1 MMAHLQL
8 FSRFRR
14 YPWALGVCVLGMIA
28 AASNMVGAQALAAAA
43 SDEAP
48 QPAVINGAGVEEFA
62 PDQVFRI
69 LGREVVSATGEKM
82 GRIVDVLFDH
92 SGRPFAAVIDFGG
105 FLGVGMRKIAVDWN
119 ALRFDL
125 GEKKHVII
133 LDLGREQLQAAPE
146 YKESDKRIAVV
157 TVPQYAPSEA
167 STGTQW

>member
-1 MMAHLQL
+1 MAHLQL

-14 YPWALGVCVLGMIA
+14 YLWALGIGGLGMIA
-28 AASNMVGAQALAAAA
+28 AASNMVGPQAVAAAA

-48 QPAVINGAGVEEFA
+48 QPAAINGAGLEEFA
-62 PDQVFRI
+62 SDQLFRI
-69 LGREVVSATGEKM
+69 LGKDVVSATGEKM

-92 SGRPFAAVIDFGG
+92 SGKPFAAVIDFGG

-125 GEKKHVII
+125 GEKNHVII

-146 YKESDKRIAVV
+146 YKESGKSVAVV
-157 TVPQYAPSEA
+157 TLPQFGPSEA
-167 STGTQW
+167 ATYAQ